1 MHPKRTWAGLR
12 NGSARRV
19 SSGKRRR
26 NGTPERT
33 SYVANKREE
42 EVPIEVRQMRR
53 AVHQF
58 GLVGG
63 EDYDSKEDRLQQI
76 LDRLPADVG
85 TTLIFAKNTQQ
96 ASAVVERCKRK
107 ALLSAAKGR
116 AERVKAVFDGAGDEE
131 SFPWACGRCTLE
143 NAWMTEECRAC
154 GTRRGFF
161 PKVSVVALDDKAG
174 RASQWTVASCQILIN
189 YDLPR
194 SLGEYLRRLSA
205 IDTVESFNPRF
216 PRVVYTFLEEPQLK
230 NRTAKD
236 LVELLKTTQRHVPAS
251 KKAEI
256 DSALG
261 LIDTTE
267 EDEDWEEE
275 EEDDEDWDD
284 DDWEACDC
292 AHCRGSILGS
302 LSYHPLLEMPDF
314 KHKAMSGIEVVRLP
328 LKALEDFDKAVP
340 FIAPR
345 VSGHCCTLIC
355 LHCLNV
361 HTPWDGWEQFFAPNE
376 LTGTMRVVLVL
387 AEGVS
392 WHEYPD
398 CALLGAGG
406 SAWIDILDMD
416 SMDRSDMLLERLVDH
431 EAALLNGHSERIVL
445 MGMSQGGGQSML
457 RFLRSKILLGG
468 WVGSVC
474 HVPTAPHTP
483 RSRDPL
489 LVSSR
494 PTVNRSRPVRL
505 LAGESDC
512 VFAPSLVLSDAARLR
527 DVGGFTD
534 VQVELRKGLA
544 HEGPLPE
551 EAPKKKG
558 LMRSLSTKDLS
569 DSALRRAKSFAKAE
583 KACPDLL
590 FLQRHLPSMVDF
602 TTPGPETC

>member
-1 MHPKRTWAGLR
+1 MSHPKRTWAGLR
-12 NGSARRV
+12 NGSARRL
-19 SSGKRRR
+19 SGKRRR
-26 NGTPERT
+26 TEGSAAT
-33 SYVANKREE
+33 AMQGE

-63 EDYDSKEDRLQQI
+63 EYYDSKEERLQQI
-76 LDRLPADVG
+76 LDRLPADSG
-85 TTLIFAKNTQQ
+85 TTLIFAKNAQQ
-96 ASAVVERCKRK
+96 ASGVVERCKRK
-107 ALLSAAKGR
+107 ALLTAAKGR

-131 SFPWACGRCTLE
+131 SAKPWACGRCTLE
-143 NAWMTEECRAC
+143 NAWMLEECSAC

-161 PKVSVVALDDKAG
+161 PKVSVVTMDEKAS
-174 RASQWTVASCQILIN
+174 RTAQWTSSCQILIN

-194 SLGEYLRRLSA
+194 SLSEYLRRLTA

-230 NRTAKD
+230 NRSAKD
-236 LVELLKTTQRHVPAS
+236 LVELLKTTQRYVPAA

-261 LIDTTE
+261 LIDTTK

-302 LSYHPLLEMPDF
+302 TSYHPLLEIPDF
-314 KHKAMSGIEVVRLP
+314 KHKDMSGIEVVRLP

-345 VSGHCCTLIC
+345 VSGHSCTLIC

-361 HTPWDGWEQFFAPNE
+361 HTPWDGWEQFFAPSE

-406 SAWIDILDMD
+406 SAWIDVLDMD

-457 RFLRSKILLGG
+457 RFLRSKIRLGG
-468 WVGSVC
+468 WIGSVC

-527 DVGGFTD
+527 DVGSFTD
-534 VQVELRKGLA
+534 VQVEVRKGLA
-544 HEGPLPE
+544 HEGWLPD
-551 EAPKKKG
+551 APKTKG
-558 LMRSLSTKDLS
+558 ITRSNSFKDA
-569 DSALRRAKSFAKAE
+569 DTALRRAKSFAKAE

-590 FLQRHLPSMVDF
+590 FLQRHLPIMVDF
-602 TTPGPETC
+602 ATPAPETC